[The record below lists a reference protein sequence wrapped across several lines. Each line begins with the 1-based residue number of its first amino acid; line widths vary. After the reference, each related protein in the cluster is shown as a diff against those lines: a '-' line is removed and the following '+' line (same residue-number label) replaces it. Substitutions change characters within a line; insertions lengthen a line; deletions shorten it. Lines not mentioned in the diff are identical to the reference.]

1 MFRFFLVL
9 VNVTLVF
16 IYKEEYN
23 KYSYFLSAMILYRQ
37 MGDRKSVVEG
47 KGVDLGGRR
56 ISKKKK
62 RKSTP
67 IIEIYYQE
75 QDKTYLD
82 S

>member
-37 MGDRKSVVEG
+37 MG
-47 KGVDLGGRR
+47 
-56 ISKKKK
+56 
-62 RKSTP
+62 
-67 IIEIYYQE
+67 
-75 QDKTYLD
+75 
-82 S
+82 